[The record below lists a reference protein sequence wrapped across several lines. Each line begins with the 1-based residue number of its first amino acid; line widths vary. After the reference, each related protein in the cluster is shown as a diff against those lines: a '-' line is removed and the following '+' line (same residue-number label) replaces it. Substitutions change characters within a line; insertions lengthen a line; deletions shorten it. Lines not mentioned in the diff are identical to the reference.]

1 MAGKTYF
8 TPEMFHFLKQLKR
21 NNRRDWFLRN
31 KPRYETLVREP
42 CLRFIADCAQPLY
55 EISAYLVADPR
66 PQGGSL
72 LRIYRDIRFSHD
84 KRPYKTNVGMHF
96 SHSGARK
103 DIHVPG
109 YYLHLE
115 PDGCFAA
122 AGSWH
127 PDTRSLLRVRQAI
140 VRQPDTWAKARRG
153 LELEGDALSR
163 PPRGFDP
170 NHPFIEDLKFKDFIV
185 SLEFSQA
192 EVCRPRFLAE
202 FLKACRR
209 MSPLVEFLA
218 RAQGLKY

>member
-1 MAGKTYF
+1 MAVEAHF
-8 TPEMFHFLKQLKR
+8 SPELFHFLTQLKR

-31 KPRYETLVREP
+31 KPRYEALVKEP
-42 CLRFIADCAQPLY
+42 CLRFIADFAQPLY
-55 EISAYLVADPR
+55 GISPYLTADPR

-84 KRPYKTNVGMHF
+84 KRPYKTNAGMHF

-109 YYLHLE
+109 YYLHLA

-127 PDTRSLLRVRQAI
+127 PDTRSLLRIRQAI
-140 VRQPDTWAKARRG
+140 VRQPEVWAKARRG
-153 LELEGDALSR
+153 LELEGDKLTR
-163 PPRGFDP
+163 PPRGYDC
-170 NHPFIEDLKFKDFIV
+170 NHRFIEDLKFKDFIV
-185 SLEFSQA
+185 SVEFSQKQ
-192 EVCRPRFLAE
+192 VCRRQFMAD
-202 FLKACRR
+202 FTAACRK

-218 RAQGLKY
+218 RAQGLKF